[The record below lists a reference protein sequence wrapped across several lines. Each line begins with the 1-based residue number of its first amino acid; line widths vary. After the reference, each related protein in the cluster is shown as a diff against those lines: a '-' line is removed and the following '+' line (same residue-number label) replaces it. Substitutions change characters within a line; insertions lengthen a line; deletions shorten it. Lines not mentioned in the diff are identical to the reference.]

1 MFIRI
6 FLVAF
11 LIATSAQ
18 AEIKEVPTS
27 RAQVQLS
34 YAPLVKDAAPAVVNV
49 FTSKTVRTRSV
60 SPLFNDPFFR
70 RFFGDAFRGVP
81 QGSQK
86 KKVQNSLGSGVIVE
100 PNGVI
105 VTNHH
110 VIEGA
115 DDIKIVLN
123 DRREFEAKVLGSDE
137 RTDLAI
143 LKVDTEGAML
153 PTLPLGESDSL
164 EVGDIVLAI
173 GNPFGVGQT
182 VTSGIVSALARTHVG
197 ITDYSFFIQTDA
209 AINPGNSGG
218 ALVDMNGKLV
228 GVNSAIYSKGGGS
241 NGIGFAIPVSM
252 VRSVISGVSET
263 GKVVRP
269 WLGASGQ
276 ALTQDL
282 ALSFKLPHPTGVLID
297 TIYPGGPAERAGLKR
312 SDVILKM
319 DDYEV
324 NDPQALRFRLATR
337 PLGSQTTLEV
347 LRRGERLKLKF
358 DILPP
363 PETPKR
369 EETRI
374 QGRNPFT
381 GSVVVNMSP
390 ALNDELGW
398 NTMSRGVAILKL
410 RRGSTANRLGFRPG
424 DQIVGLNG
432 QDVQS
437 VADLM
442 RLLGKLENRE
452 GDWLVAIMRNGKRKE
467 LRFRG

>member
-100 PNGVI
+100 ANGVI

-282 ALSFKLPHPTGVLID
+282 ALSFKLPPPTGVWID
-297 TIYPGGPAERAGLKR
+297 KIYTGGPAERAGLKR

>member
-6 FLVAF
+6 FLLAF

-123 DRREFEAKVLGSDE
+123 DRREFEATVLGSDE